1 LKYGNCYDELP
12 EGEAVGPIVEDEP
25 GFEEIVSRG
34 INVVV
39 FSASVLETIAIDAET
54 KNAVFYSC
62 LMQTII

>member
-1 LKYGNCYDELP
+1 LKYGNCYDKLP
-12 EGEAVGPIVEDEP
+12 EDEAVGPIGEDEP
-25 GFEEIVSRG
+25 GFKEVVSRG

-39 FSASVLETIAIDAET
+39 FSASVLETIALDAET